1 MQAEVVLYV
10 APRSVQHSEL
20 VVLATFVCVLNVLIS
35 QRKQHNVQLLN
46 PAVVTFNLAN
56 ISSRLHR
63 DCCERQEYFLERS
76 NGRWQVSFTFAIE

>member
-10 APRSVQHSEL
+10 APRSAQPSEL
-20 VVLATFVCVLNVLIS
+20 VALATFMCVLNVLIS

-56 ISSRLHR
+56 ISSQLHR
-63 DCCERQEYFLERS
+63 DCCDRQEYFLEHS
-76 NGRWQVSFTFAIE
+76 NGRWQVSE